1 MKTFFD
7 CILLIILAF
16 LCWPIVL
23 LFLGLLLVF
32 LVVLIA
38 FIVALSPIWIPIT
51 CIIAVLD

>member
-7 CILLIILAF
+7 CILLIIAAF

-23 LFLGLLLVF
+23 LFLGLLLAF

-38 FIVALSPIWIPIT
+38 FVVALSPIWIPIA